1 MFGGWSIGG
10 LLEACAAGVRGL
22 ADSLDLEQSVRGV
35 DAMREI
41 DLHVPL
47 AQGLRDEGFAV
58 YTEFPY
64 PSIANP
70 DPLPRDRERCDLVIA
85 QPGSPPPLD
94 PVVEA
99 RERRQASDSL
109 FAGHL
114 VPSTGTPSED
124 LFWLEVKCVGQFE
137 VVEGAARASPAYASS
152 LVAAGSDLRKLA
164 QDPRI
169 RFGGLLVVLF
179 AQDASIAEHDL
190 DAALHRW
197 LDRRYPMRAGE
208 RCGFPISD
216 RIGNAWCSM
225 SLTPIPVRLD

>member
-10 LLEACAAGVRGL
+10 LLEACAAGIRGL

-85 QPGSPPPLD
+85 RPGSPPPLD
-94 PVVEA
+94 PVEQA
-99 RERRQASDSL
+99 RERLREAESL
-109 FAGHL
+109 FGASLDPQEH
-114 VPSTGTPSED
+114 TPSED

-137 VVEGAARASPAYASS
+137 IVEGAARASPAYASS
-152 LVAAGSDLRKLA
+152 LVAAGADLKKIA

-179 AQDASIAEHDL
+179 AQDASIAAHDL

-197 LDRRYPMRAGE
+197 LDRGYPLRTGE

-216 RIGNAWCSM
+216 RIGNAWCSLC
-225 SLTPIPVRLD
+225 LTPIPVRLD